1 MQNDTGQ
8 RWVLSTSH
16 SVWDAREGSLPR
28 WWELYWCVMPPTSF
42 HINIFFHFRTGWSF
56 WRRTSRAQS
65 AAVCSRT
72 RAFCPALTASARSV
86 WRVSWTVTGAL
97 HGDHRSNV
105 RPVERRPSTTASRAC
120 KSIIPYAASWRST
133 TGFEWC
139 RGCLSAEFTAG
150 SRSTSSA
157 LQIWSSSVAFAP
169 RQVII
174 KDTSFAHWRRRTNG
188 RSSRLRSCFA
198 SWRAGRARKFIRAW
212 NR

>member
-1 MQNDTGQ
+1 MSENQTVAVLTQWNLVQIYLLRGHTKPPNTRGLDLEFKIALVLVERGVGETGSSSTDPPPAFHDDHI
-8 RWVLSTSH
+8 RPWEKRPSKLSCPH
-16 SVWDAREGSLPR
+16 S
-28 WWELYWCVMPPTSF
+28 YNT
-42 HINIFFHFRTGWSF
+42 RTGWSF

-133 TGFEWC
+133 TGFE
-139 RGCLSAEFTAG
+139 
-150 SRSTSSA
+150 
-157 LQIWSSSVAFAP
+157 
-169 RQVII
+169 
-174 KDTSFAHWRRRTNG
+174 
-188 RSSRLRSCFA
+188 
-198 SWRAGRARKFIRAW
+198 
-212 NR
+212 